1 MPLVDVVVVAFNS
14 RKQLRACVEP
24 LCTLDY
30 VSVIVVD
37 NASPDNSLEALDGLP
52 VTAIASAVNGGFAYG
67 CNRGFRAGS
76 APFVLLLNPD
86 ATIDGESLSQLVAV
100 LESDERVGAVAPRI
114 IASDGSLDFSQRRF
128 PRLRSTYARALYL
141 HRIFPR
147 APWSDETIRE
157 VDRYERPG
165 SVEWVSGA
173 CMMLR
178 RSALELV
185 NGLDERFFMY
195 CEDKDLCRRLWD
207 QGLEV
212 RYEPRATARHH
223 GGASAPRASL
233 LPVLTVSRVLYAEKH
248 DNRLVTVLERAGLG
262 LEALTRMV
270 VSRGGLQRRTGYAR
284 SLRAAFGQ
292 TGGRRRPNP
301 RVA

>member
-24 LCTLDY
+24 LCTLDN

-128 PRLRSTYARALYL
+128 PRLRSTYARALFL

-233 LPVLTVSRVLYAEKH
+233 LPVLTASRVLYAEKH

-262 LEALTRMV
+262 LEALTRIV
-270 VSRGGLQRRTGYAR
+270 VSRGGLRRRTGYAR

-292 TGGRRRPNP
+292 TGDRRRPNP